1 MSEQRYL
8 EQIIRRQA
16 QSGLI
21 VLPES
26 CELLHIDPGDK
37 VDIKRVF
44 LMEDGKITSSPDQAD
59 PV

>member
-1 MSEQRYL
+1 MAEQRYL
-8 EQIIRRQA
+8 ERTIRNQA

-21 VLPES
+21 VLPEC

-37 VDIKRVF
+37 VEIKRVF
-44 LMEDGKITSSPDQAD
+44 LLEDGKITSSPDPVD